1 VHSALF
7 IHPQTH
13 TDRLR
18 TRTLYPDTV
27 QLYESGQMTDETGAP
42 EVVRARIEEVRLQ
55 VQQPAAIEA
64 ASIRIA
70 IK

>member
-1 VHSALF
+1 MHSALF

-42 EVVRARIEEVRLQ
+42 EVEEVRLQ

>member
-1 VHSALF
+1 MHSALF

-42 EVVRARIEEVRLQ
+42 EVEEVRLQ

-64 ASIRIA
+64 ASILG
-70 IK
+70 